1 MRNRTILAAGII
13 LILMTLLAG
22 CSSAPTATPAQI
34 SSPTSQPSPTVESAP
49 AQEPA
54 EPTAPAASAPAAYP
68 APAIQYVAYD
78 PYPAPIEGEQIEW
91 SDVDALLKSGQV
103 AEVFQRF
110 SLPIV
115 ITMKDGRIILVVS
128 PAKDEI
134 FKLLDQCGAQCNDIR
149 RLSEN

>member
-1 MRNRTILAAGII
+1 MRNKTLLAAGII
-13 LILMTLLAG
+13 LILVVIVAG
-22 CSSAPTATPAQI
+22 CSSAPTATP
-34 SSPTSQPSPTVESAP
+34 SQEPSPTAQPTPTPESAP
-49 AQEPA
+49 VQQPA
-54 EPTAPAASAPAAYP
+54 EPTSPAVSAPAAYP

-91 SDVDALLKSGQV
+91 SKVEALLNGGQV

-110 SLPIV
+110 SLPVV
-115 ITMKDGRIILVVS
+115 ITMKDGQIILVVS

-134 FKLLDQCGAQCNDIR
+134 FKLLDQCGQPCNEIR

>member
-1 MRNRTILAAGII
+1 MQNRTILTAGIF
-13 LILMTLLAG
+13 LILMAILAG
-22 CSSAPTATPAQI
+22 CSSAPTATPVQEPA
-34 SSPTSQPSPTVESAP
+34 PTTQPSPPVDSSPE
-49 AQEPA
+49 QEPVQ
-54 EPTAPAASAPAAYP
+54 PTAPAESAPAAYP
-68 APAIQYVAYD
+68 APAIQYVTYD

-91 SDVDALLKSGQV
+91 SEVDALLKGGQV

-110 SLPIV
+110 SLPVV
-115 ITMKDGRIILVVS
+115 ITLKDGRIILVVS

>member
-1 MRNRTILAAGII
+1 MRNRTFLVAGII
-13 LILMTLLAG
+13 LILMIVLAG
-22 CSSAPTATPAQI
+22 CSSAQTATPTQE
-34 SSPTSQPSPTVESAP
+34 PTPAAQPSPTVESAP
-49 AQEPA
+49 GLDPA
-54 EPTAPAASAPAAYP
+54 EPTAPVVSAQAAYP

-91 SDVDALLKSGQV
+91 SQVQALLISGQV

-115 ITMKDGRIILVVS
+115 ITMKDGRIILVES

-134 FKLLDQCGAQCNDIR
+134 FKLLDQCGEQCNDIR